1 MQFNGMNV
9 VSSVAA
15 TERKQFRFP
24 RCKSWRIAKKYRKQE
39 NNHRYIPCCYMLA
52 TQRTYVVHPSIYK
65 EMERKLPL
73 SLGQHG
79 AFY

>member
-9 VSSVAA
+9 VSSTNA

-39 NNHRYIPCCYMLA
+39 RNFKYIPCCYMMEN
-52 TQRTYVVHPSIYK
+52 QNTYVVHPTIYR
-65 EMERKLPL
+65 EMERKLPR

>member
-9 VSSVAA
+9 VSSIAA

-24 RCKSWRIAKKYRKQE
+24 RCKSWRIANKYKKNDSNFKL
-39 NNHRYIPCCYMLA
+39 IPCCYLMENQNA
-52 TQRTYVVHPSIYK
+52 YVVHPTIYK
-65 EMERKLPL
+65 EMERKLPR
-73 SLGQHG
+73 SLGRSG